1 MNDER
6 PPSPEGSSDS
16 WVRRFGR
23 SLAGAPRSREEITQL
38 LEEAS
43 QLDVIDQDA
52 LAMMEGVLDT
62 ADTPVEDIMIPRSQ
76 MVVVE
81 LDAAPQDIL
90 QVVVDSGHSRFPV
103 IGENRDQIVGI
114 LLAKDLLKL
123 QGMQLMGANGEAF
136 DIQSY
141 LREPVFVPETKRLNM
156 LLKQFRAGRHHMAIV
171 VDEYGGVAGL
181 VTIED
186 VLETIVGDI
195 DDEHDESE
203 ASPIVRQDSA
213 RYLVT
218 ALATIDDFNEFFG
231 ADFSD
236 DDADTVGG
244 FVTQALA
251 RVPRR
256 GEELQIGEFRFKVL
270 RADSRRVHLLQV
282 TVAEPEAASDGVSA
296 S

>member
-81 LDAAPQDIL
+81 LDAEPQDIL

-123 QGMQLMGANGEAF
+123 QGLQLMGVNGEAF
-136 DIQSY
+136 DIQSH

-203 ASPIVRQDSA
+203 AAPIVRQDSA

-282 TVAEPEAASDGVSA
+282 TVAEPEAAPDGVSA

>member
-38 LEEAS
+38 LAEAS

-81 LDAAPQDIL
+81 LDAKPQDIL

-123 QGMQLMGANGEAF
+123 QGLQLMDANGEAF
-136 DIQSY
+136 DIQSH

-231 ADFSD
+231 AEFSD
-236 DDADTVGG
+236 EDADTVGG

-282 TVAEPEAASDGVSA
+282 TVAEAEAAPDGVSTT
-296 S
+296 